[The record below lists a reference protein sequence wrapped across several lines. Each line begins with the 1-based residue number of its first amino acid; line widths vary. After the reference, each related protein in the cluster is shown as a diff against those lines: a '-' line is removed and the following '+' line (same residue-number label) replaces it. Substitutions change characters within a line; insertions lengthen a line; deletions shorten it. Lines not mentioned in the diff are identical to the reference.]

1 MSALLIKPGSVLRDP
16 HEAEATASLKSA
28 LGPPLPRHG
37 AAESGSAGDDS
48 LFEHFS
54 WLYILCRENL
64 FRDDTQRIV
73 AALWPNQQPGSAT
86 SLIEVGCGPGFYSC
100 RLAKR
105 FANLS
110 VLGVDSSNKQLHRA
124 RRKARA
130 LGLKNCSF
138 ARRDALAM
146 SSADES
152 FDYLVASR
160 LFTVV
165 PKRRRAMAEMFRVLQ
180 PGGRCFIAEPR
191 YSLWASLPLL
201 AMWLL
206 ASVTRYQNV
215 YREPRHATVMD
226 HNEFHRLLDSQPWK
240 KVRIWRDGRYQY
252 ALCEKG

>member
-1 MSALLIKPGSVLRDP
+1 MGSLLIQPTSVLRDSN
-16 HEAEATASLKSA
+16 EAGATARLKSA
-28 LGPPLPRHG
+28 LGPSLARP
-37 AAESGSAGDDS
+37 AAEAPSSPADDS

-64 FRDDTQRIV
+64 FRDDTHRIV
-73 AALWPNQQPGSAT
+73 AALWPNQQPRSSN

-100 RLAKR
+100 RLAQR

-110 VLGVDSSNKQLHRA
+110 VLGVDSSDKQLHRA

-138 ARRDALAM
+138 ARRDVLAM

-152 FDYLVASR
+152 FNYLVASR
-160 LFTVV
+160 LFTVI

-191 YSLWASLPLL
+191 YPLWASLPLL

-206 ASVTRYQNV
+206 ASVTRCQNV

-226 HNEFHRLLDSQPWK
+226 RKEFRHLLDSQAWK
-240 KVRIWRDGRYQY
+240 NVRIWRDGRYQY